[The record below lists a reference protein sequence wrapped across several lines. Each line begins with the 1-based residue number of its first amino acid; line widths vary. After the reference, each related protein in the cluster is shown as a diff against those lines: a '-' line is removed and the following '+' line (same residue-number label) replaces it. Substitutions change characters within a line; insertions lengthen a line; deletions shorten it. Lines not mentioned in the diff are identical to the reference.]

1 MFRSFYLLVTS
12 QSLANLADV
21 FLRLSLIADIYLVT
35 HSVMATTVIP
45 VLIGLSAFI
54 ASFLVPLVTK
64 KLLMNQVLSFTQLAK
79 TLLLLLL
86 VVSLNIC
93 AYPIAIVYLC
103 IVGISIF
110 DGFAQPVSSA
120 LIPTYLTDLARGNA
134 LFATISEIISVVG
147 WSLGGILYGY
157 LHLIGSLW
165 VIFALYLLASILSFV
180 LPTAQCEVIENET
193 SWQSVTKGWRFIFT
207 NKTLSVVVGCNL
219 FEILANSIWLSS
231 IILVFVTQI
240 LHQDEHYWGYINTTY
255 SLGIILGGA
264 LIYRYAEKVSDKKCK
279 SIILAL
285 LFAASMTL
293 IGLVSANVWI
303 FLICSVGIGFFSQLK
318 EIPETVL
325 LQSAVAENQLVH
337 LYAALE
343 VISTLSF
350 SLFTLVMSSLAQ
362 YFGVRVVFMIA
373 ILALVVEA
381 WIYYRNQNLINE

>member
-64 KLLMNQVLSFTQLAK
+64 KFPMNQVLSFTQLAK

-134 LFATISEIISVVG
+134 LFTTISEIISVVG

-219 FEILANSIWLSS
+219 FEILANSIWVSS

-293 IGLVSANVWI
+293 IGLVSANAWI

-350 SLFTLVMSSLAQ
+350 SLFTLAMSSLAQ
-362 YFGVRVVFMIA
+362 YFGVRVIFMIA

-381 WIYYRNQNLINE
+381 CIYYRNQNLINE

>member
-64 KLLMNQVLSFTQLAK
+64 KFPMNQVLSFTQLAK

-93 AYPIAIVYLC
+93 AYPIAIVYIC

-165 VIFALYLLASILSFV
+165 VFFALYLLASILSFV

>member
-64 KLLMNQVLSFTQLAK
+64 KFPMNQVLSFTQLAK

-86 VVSLNIC
+86 VVSLNLC

-120 LIPTYLTDLARGNA
+120 LLPTYLTDLARGNA

-157 LHLIGSLW
+157 LHLVGSLW

-219 FEILANSIWLSS
+219 FEILANSIWVSS

-293 IGLVSANVWI
+293 IGLVSANAWI

-350 SLFTLVMSSLAQ
+350 SLFTLAMSSLAQ

>member
-64 KLLMNQVLSFTQLAK
+64 KLPMNQVLSFTQLAK

-157 LHLIGSLW
+157 LHLVGSLW
-165 VIFALYLLASILSFV
+165 VIFVLYLSASILSFV

-219 FEILANSIWLSS
+219 FEILANSIWVSS

-279 SIILAL
+279 SIIFAL

-293 IGLVSANVWI
+293 IGLVSTNAWI

>member
-64 KLLMNQVLSFTQLAK
+64 KLPMNQVLSFTQLAK

-93 AYPIAIVYLC
+93 AYPIAIVYIC

-157 LHLIGSLW
+157 LHLIRKL
-165 VIFALYLLASILSFV
+165 
-180 LPTAQCEVIENET
+180 
-193 SWQSVTKGWRFIFT
+193 
-207 NKTLSVVVGCNL
+207 VGYFCV
-219 FEILANSIWLSS
+219 
-231 IILVFVTQI
+231 VFVGEHPI
-240 LHQDEHYWGYINTTY
+240 L
-255 SLGIILGGA
+255 
-264 LIYRYAEKVSDKKCK
+264 C
-279 SIILAL
+279 
-285 LFAASMTL
+285 FAYCP
-293 IGLVSANVWI
+293 V
-303 FLICSVGIGFFSQLK
+303 
-318 EIPETVL
+318 
-325 LQSAVAENQLVH
+325 
-337 LYAALE
+337 
-343 VISTLSF
+343 
-350 SLFTLVMSSLAQ
+350 
-362 YFGVRVVFMIA
+362 
-373 ILALVVEA
+373 
-381 WIYYRNQNLINE
+381 

>member
-64 KLLMNQVLSFTQLAK
+64 KFPMNQVLSVTQLAK

-93 AYPIAIVYLC
+93 AYPIAIVYIC

-207 NKTLSVVVGCNL
+207 NKTLNVVVGCNL
-219 FEILANSIWLSS
+219 FEILANSIWVSS

-350 SLFTLVMSSLAQ
+350 SLFTLAMSSLAQ

>member
-64 KLLMNQVLSFTQLAK
+64 KLPMNQVLSFTQLAK
-79 TLLLLLL
+79 TLLLLFL

-134 LFATISEIISVVG
+134 LFATVSEIISVVG

-157 LHLIGSLW
+157 LHLVGSLW

-219 FEILANSIWLSS
+219 FEILANSIWVSS

>member
-64 KLLMNQVLSFTQLAK
+64 KLPMNQVLSFTQLAK

-93 AYPIAIVYLC
+93 AYPIAIVYIC

-134 LFATISEIISVVG
+134 LFATVSEIISVVG

-180 LPTAQCEVIENET
+180 LPTAQCEVIDNET

-219 FEILANSIWLSS
+219 FEILANSIWVSS

-264 LIYRYAEKVSDKKCK
+264 LIYRYAEKVSDKKGK

-293 IGLVSANVWI
+293 IGLVSADAWI

-350 SLFTLVMSSLAQ
+350 SLFTLAMSSLAQ

-381 WIYYRNQNLINE
+381 GIYYRNQNLINE

>member
-64 KLLMNQVLSFTQLAK
+64 KLPMNQVLSFTQLAK

-134 LFATISEIISVVG
+134 LFATVSEIISVVG

-157 LHLIGSLW
+157 LHLVGSLW
-165 VIFALYLLASILSFV
+165 VIFVLYLSASILSFV

-219 FEILANSIWLSS
+219 FEILANSIWVSS

-279 SIILAL
+279 SIIFAL

-293 IGLVSANVWI
+293 IGLVSANAWI

-318 EIPETVL
+318 EIPETLL

>member
-64 KLLMNQVLSFTQLAK
+64 KLPMNQVLSFTQLAK

-86 VVSLNIC
+86 VVSLNIF

-219 FEILANSIWLSS
+219 FEILANSIWVSS

-264 LIYRYAEKVSDKKCK
+264 LIYRYAEKVSDKKGK

-293 IGLVSANVWI
+293 IGLVSANAWI

-373 ILALVVEA
+373 ILASVVEA

>member
-64 KLLMNQVLSFTQLAK
+64 KLPMNQVLSFTQLAK

-93 AYPIAIVYLC
+93 AYPIAIVYIC

-157 LHLIGSLW
+157 LHLVGSLW
-165 VIFALYLLASILSFV
+165 VIFALYLLASILSFA
-180 LPTAQCEVIENET
+180 LPTAQYDVIENET

-219 FEILANSIWLSS
+219 FEILANSIWVSS

-293 IGLVSANVWI
+293 IGLVSANAWI

-350 SLFTLVMSSLAQ
+350 SLFTLAMSSLAQ

>member
-134 LFATISEIISVVG
+134 LFATVSEIISVVG

-157 LHLIGSLW
+157 LHLVGSLW

-180 LPTAQCEVIENET
+180 LPTAQCEAIENET

-219 FEILANSIWLSS
+219 FEILANSIWVSS

-264 LIYRYAEKVSDKKCK
+264 LIYRYAEKVSDQKCK

-293 IGLVSANVWI
+293 IGLVSANAWI

-343 VISTLSF
+343 LISTLSF

>member
-64 KLLMNQVLSFTQLAK
+64 KLPMNQVLSFTQLAK

-134 LFATISEIISVVG
+134 LFATVSEIISVVG

-157 LHLIGSLW
+157 LHLVGSLW

-207 NKTLSVVVGCNL
+207 NKTLNVVVGCNL
-219 FEILANSIWLSS
+219 FEILANSIWVSS

-264 LIYRYAEKVSDKKCK
+264 LIYRYAEKVSDQKCK

-293 IGLVSANVWI
+293 IGLVSANAWI

>member
-64 KLLMNQVLSFTQLAK
+64 KFPMNQVLSFTQLAK

-193 SWQSVTKGWRFIFT
+193 SWQSATKGWRFIFT

-219 FEILANSIWLSS
+219 FEILANSIWVSS

-293 IGLVSANVWI
+293 IGLVSANAWI

>member
-64 KLLMNQVLSFTQLAK
+64 KFPMNQVLSFTQLAK

-219 FEILANSIWLSS
+219 FEILANSIWVST

-293 IGLVSANVWI
+293 IGLVSANAWI

-350 SLFTLVMSSLAQ
+350 SLFTLAMSSIAQ

>member
-1 MFRSFYLLVTS
+1 MFRSFHLLVTS

-64 KLLMNQVLSFTQLAK
+64 KLPMNQVLSFTQLAK

-134 LFATISEIISVVG
+134 LFATVSEIISVVG

-157 LHLIGSLW
+157 LHLVGSLW

-219 FEILANSIWLSS
+219 FEILANSIWVSS

>member
-64 KLLMNQVLSFTQLAK
+64 KLPMNQVLSFTQLAK

-219 FEILANSIWLSS
+219 FEILANSIWVSS

-240 LHQDEHYWGYINTTY
+240 LHQDEHYWSYINTTY

-264 LIYRYAEKVSDKKCK
+264 LIYRYAEKVSDKKGK
-279 SIILAL
+279 SIIFAL

-293 IGLVSANVWI
+293 IGLVSANAWI

-350 SLFTLVMSSLAQ
+350 SLFTLAMSSLAQ

-381 WIYYRNQNLINE
+381 GIYYRNQNLINE

>member
-54 ASFLVPLVTK
+54 ASFLVPLVIK
-64 KLLMNQVLSFTQLAK
+64 KLPMNQVLSFTQLAK

-86 VVSLNIC
+86 VASLNIC

-120 LIPTYLTDLARGNA
+120 LVPTYLTDLARGNA

-157 LHLIGSLW
+157 LHLVGSLW

-219 FEILANSIWLSS
+219 FEILANSIWVSS

-264 LIYRYAEKVSDKKCK
+264 LIYRYAEKVSDQKCK

-293 IGLVSANVWI
+293 IGLVSANAWI

-350 SLFTLVMSSLAQ
+350 SLFTLAMSSLAQ

>member
-64 KLLMNQVLSFTQLAK
+64 KFPMNQVLSFTQLAK

-93 AYPIAIVYLC
+93 AYPIAIVYIC

-165 VIFALYLLASILSFV
+165 VIFVLYLLASILSFV

-219 FEILANSIWLSS
+219 FEILANSIWVSS

-293 IGLVSANVWI
+293 IGLVSANAWI

>member
-64 KLLMNQVLSFTQLAK
+64 KFPMNQVLSFTQLAK

-103 IVGISIF
+103 IIGISIF

-157 LHLIGSLW
+157 LHLVGSLW

-219 FEILANSIWLSS
+219 FEILANSIWVSS

-293 IGLVSANVWI
+293 IGLVSANAWI

-318 EIPETVL
+318 EIPETLL

-362 YFGVRVVFMIA
+362 YFGVRIVFMIA

>member
-64 KLLMNQVLSFTQLAK
+64 KLPMNQVLSFTQLAK

-93 AYPIAIVYLC
+93 AYPIAIVYIC

-180 LPTAQCEVIENET
+180 LPTAQCEAIENET

-219 FEILANSIWLSS
+219 FEILANSIWVSS

-264 LIYRYAEKVSDKKCK
+264 LIYRYAEKVSDQKCK

>member
-64 KLLMNQVLSFTQLAK
+64 KLPMNQVLSFTQLAK

-93 AYPIAIVYLC
+93 AYPIAIVYIC

-157 LHLIGSLW
+157 LHLVGSLW

-219 FEILANSIWLSS
+219 FEILANSIWVSS

-293 IGLVSANVWI
+293 IGLVSANAWI

-337 LYAALE
+337 QYAALE

>member
-64 KLLMNQVLSFTQLAK
+64 KLPMNQVLSFTQLAK

-93 AYPIAIVYLC
+93 AYPIAVVYIC

-134 LFATISEIISVVG
+134 LFATVSEIISVVG

-157 LHLIGSLW
+157 LHLVGSLW
-165 VIFALYLLASILSFV
+165 VIFVLYLSASILSFV

-219 FEILANSIWLSS
+219 FEILANSIWVSS

-279 SIILAL
+279 SIIFAL

-293 IGLVSANVWI
+293 IGLVSANAWI

-318 EIPETVL
+318 EIPETLL

>member
-64 KLLMNQVLSFTQLAK
+64 KLPMNQVLSFTQLAK

-157 LHLIGSLW
+157 LHLVGSLW
-165 VIFALYLLASILSFV
+165 VVFALYLLASILSFA
-180 LPTAQCEVIENET
+180 LPTAQYDVIENET

-219 FEILANSIWLSS
+219 FEILANSIWVSS
-231 IILVFVTQI
+231 IILVFITQI

-264 LIYRYAEKVSDKKCK
+264 LIYRYAEKVSDKKGK

-293 IGLVSANVWI
+293 IGLVSANAWI

-325 LQSAVAENQLVH
+325 LQSAVAENQLVN

-350 SLFTLVMSSLAQ
+350 SLFTLAMSSLAQ